1 MKIRDWFNW
10 YQYYMLAA
18 GYHWGNSRRQQGN
31 PGEILQRNKGVIL
44 WGGDKTSCPD
54 EEPLHQCTQL
64 GKLDSMPRKGILLLY
79 STLVKLHL
87 QYCVQMWSP
96 QYRRD
101 MDLLEPKIIWVVE
114 NFPYEHSQRELET
127 FNLEKR
133 RLQRNLRT
141 AFWYLKRGYK
151 KEQTLEGLLW

>member
-1 MKIRDWFNW
+1 VKIRDWFNW

-79 STLVKLHL
+79 STLVKLHF

-101 MDLLEPKIIWVVE
+101 MDLLERIQRWDKNYLSGGKLSLWAQSERAGDIQPGEEKAPEKPE
-114 NFPYEHSQRELET
+114 NCLLVSKE
-127 FNLEKR
+127 
-133 RLQRNLRT
+133 RL
-141 AFWYLKRGYK
+141 
-151 KEQTLEGLLW
+151 